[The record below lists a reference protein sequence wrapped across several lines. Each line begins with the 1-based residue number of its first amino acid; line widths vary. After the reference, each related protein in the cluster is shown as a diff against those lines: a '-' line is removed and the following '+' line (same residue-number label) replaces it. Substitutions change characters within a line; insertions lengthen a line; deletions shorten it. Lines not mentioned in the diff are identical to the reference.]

1 MRRLL
6 HTFALFLLLALPAIA
21 AAATPPAAAP
31 YEPGE
36 VLVRFRPE
44 TGAARR
50 ATLREDVGATLVE
63 RFDVPGLERLR
74 VSGPVEDAVAALRA
88 RADVVYAEPNWL
100 WSASLRPNDPGYP
113 QLWGLHNAGQTG
125 GTPGADIRAEQAWNA
140 FTGDPD
146 MLVGVIDS
154 GVDYAH
160 PDLAANVW
168 TNPGEIPGN
177 QVDDDGNGFV
187 DDVHG
192 WDFANRDADP
202 QDDNGHGTHAAG
214 TIAAVGNNGI
224 GVAGVNWRAKIV
236 ALKFLRA
243 SGSGSTADAIGAI
256 QYAIRMHVRVLNNS
270 WGGGPFSQALYD
282 AVSAANDAGVVFVA
296 AAGNSGLDNDA
307 VPQYPASF
315 DLPNI
320 IAVAATDRD
329 DQLAS
334 FSNWGAT
341 SVDVAAPGVDIYST
355 WPNRNYQLLSGT
367 SMASPLVSGACAFLL
382 GRHPEM
388 GAPQLRARLLATADR
403 LPWLAGRVSS
413 GARLNLA
420 LAAADPD
427 TIPPGAIA
435 DLAPE
440 DPGSTSYDLTWTATG
455 DDGAVGRATSYEL
468 RWSASPFDS
477 LTFAGAT
484 ASALGAPAPSGAPEH
499 VRVFGLPYGTDV
511 WLAIRARDEFGN
523 AGPLSNVVHVVTL
536 PPPRAELLPAAISGE
551 LRTGE
556 TSEQLLTLRNDSP
569 GTLEWTA
576 PTPALEVNAVASV
589 AWPDEVLPKGVDGA
603 PRGPQADA
611 TGGPDPFGY
620 RWLDSA
626 APGGP
631 AFAWADVV
639 APEHV
644 VNLTGDD
651 ELSAAL
657 PIGFSFPYYG
667 RRYTNVFVSTNGY
680 LSFAQDGVPFSNSGL
695 PSTRGVRTMIAPCW
709 DDLNFGATTK
719 RAYAAVV
726 NGEFV
731 VTWLDVPRYADPG
744 STQTFQAILSPSGEI
759 RFQYRSGTGVR
770 NNCTVGIQDT
780 TRTIGLT
787 VSFNQEYVR
796 DSLAVRIVPLRQ
808 WLTVTPAAGFLDPG
822 AEVTLR
828 ARMDA
833 AALSTGTYEGAIH
846 VRSNDPVTPD
856 AVVAATLR
864 VQGAPDVR
872 FGPDTLDFGHVYTG
886 SSDTLLLHVGND
898 GVDALHLLWERVEAP
913 FSLAFA
919 PRTLLPGE
927 AVTFPVVCRASASGA
942 YEQWL
947 EIACDDPDVGL
958 VRVVLR
964 ASAAPPPV
972 ARFSADSVRLVT
984 ANGLGDA
991 VRDRTLP
998 LRLRNDGGSPL
1009 HWRAVLESS
1018 GPVGTGA
1025 SGASGAVLEPGA
1037 SGSGGPD
1044 AGGYR
1049 WIDSDAPG
1057 GPVFQWQEIA
1067 GVGTRLFG
1075 SADDSTRTDI
1085 PLPFDFP
1092 FYGGVYRSVNVCTN
1106 GWLSFTNR
1114 TNTFRDV
1121 ALPDTAAATPRAMI
1135 APWWDDLD
1143 LRATTGA
1150 GRAYAHYDGS
1160 RFIVEWRDAV
1170 HYAVGGPYTFQVIL
1184 SPSGAIDFQYLALAS
1199 PANRATVGM
1208 QDETG
1213 TRGVTLAHDAAWAH
1227 AGLRVKF
1234 QRLPE
1239 WLSVVPDSG
1248 VVEPGGEDTLRVGM
1262 SARGYADGEY
1272 AGLLQLFSDDVASPR
1287 VVVPA
1292 RMRVSR
1298 TPVTLTPP
1306 AAPLG
1311 SLAHTSPVRVS
1322 GPAGVGLEEL
1332 GAGGATLGGLPS
1344 ARTPVV
1350 DAPGRVTLEFD
1361 GLEFVRS
1368 RMADGEHRLPF
1379 LALAGDRTWLS
1390 DSVLVRIAR
1399 PSLQV
1404 AGLPGW
1410 DDGLPRLEAISGKP
1424 IALSFVPPALA
1435 DRYELAV
1442 SIDGGGDWSTLVSTP
1457 APAWVLT
1464 PLLVSDGTLLEVSAW
1479 RADSLTGVW
1488 LSAPFRVNP
1497 PPSTGVDPTPPAVF
1511 AVRLLGARP
1520 GELPIRLRVDVP
1532 ATADGGVEVFDLRGA
1547 RVRTLARGPLVAGT
1561 HAFDWDGRGAGGE
1574 ASASGVYFLRAR
1586 LGREAIVRRVV
1597 LTR

>member
-6 HTFALFLLLALPAIA
+6 HSFALLWLLALPAIA
-21 AAATPPAAAP
+21 AAAAPPF
-31 YEPGE
+31 EPGE
-36 VLVRFRPE
+36 VLVRFRAE

-50 ATLREDVGATLVE
+50 ATLREDVGGTLVE
-63 RFDVPGLERLR
+63 RFEVPGLERLR
-74 VSGPVEDAVAALRA
+74 VSGPVEAAVAALRA
-88 RADVVYAEPNWL
+88 RADVVYAEPNWI
-100 WSASLRPNDPGYP
+100 WSADVRPNDPSYP
-113 QLWGLHNAGQTG
+113 LLWGMHNTGQTG
-125 GTPGADIRAEQAWNA
+125 GTSGADIRAEQAWNA

-146 MLVGVIDS
+146 VLVGVIDS
-154 GVDYAH
+154 GVDWAH

-177 QVDDDGNGFV
+177 RLDDDGNGFV

-202 QDDNGHGTHAAG
+202 MDDNGHGTHVSG

-243 SGSGSTADAIGAI
+243 SGSGNTADAITAI
-256 QYAIRMHVRVLNNS
+256 LYAIRMHVRVLNNS

-307 VPQYPASF
+307 MPQYPSSL
-315 DLPNI
+315 DLPNV

-355 WPNRNYQLLSGT
+355 WPNRGYQFLSGT
-367 SMASPLVSGACAFLL
+367 SMASPLVAGACAFLL

-388 GAPQLRARLLATADR
+388 GAPQLRSRLLSTADR
-403 LPWLAGRVSS
+403 LPWLAGRIAS
-413 GARLNLA
+413 GARLNLY

-427 TIPPGAIA
+427 TIPPGAIT

-440 DPGSTSYDLTWTATG
+440 DPGSTSYDLTWSATG
-455 DDGAVGRATSYEL
+455 DDGATGRATSYEL
-468 RWSASPFDS
+468 RWSTTPFDS
-477 LTFAGAT
+477 STFGAAT
-484 ASALGAPAPSGAPEH
+484 ASTLDAPAESGAPEH
-499 VRVFGLPYGTDV
+499 VRVFGLPYGSTV
-511 WLAIRARDEFGN
+511 HLAIRARDEFGN
-523 AGPLSNVVHVVTL
+523 AGPLSNVVQVTTL
-536 PPPRAELLPAAISGE
+536 PPPQAELSPGAISAGV
-551 LRTGE
+551 RTGE
-556 TSEQLLTLRNDSP
+556 TAEELLVLRNDSP

-576 PTPALEVNAVASV
+576 PTPALEVNVA
-589 AWPDEVLPKGVDGA
+589 AAAEWPDEAIAKGMDGTT
-603 PRGPQADA
+603 RGLQASSA
-611 TGGPDPFGY
+611 GGPDAFGY
-620 RWLDSA
+620 RWLDSS

-631 AFAWADVV
+631 AFAWIDV
-639 APEHV
+639 ATPAHV
-644 VNLTGDD
+644 VDLKGDD

-667 RRYTNVFVSTNGY
+667 RRYSSVRVSTNGY
-680 LSFAQDGVPFSNSGL
+680 LSFADEPAAYSNTGL
-695 PSTRGVRTMIAPCW
+695 PSLRGVRTMIAPCW
-709 DDLNFGATTK
+709 DDLNFGSTAK
-719 RAYAAVV
+719 RAFAATAG
-726 NGEFV
+726 GEFV
-731 VTWLDVPRYADPG
+731 VTWLDVPRYADPA
-744 STQTFQAILSPSGEI
+744 STITFQAVLSPSGEM
-759 RFQYRSGTGVR
+759 RFQYLAGTGVW
-770 NNCTVGIQDT
+770 NNSTVGIQDS

-787 VSFNQEYVR
+787 VSFNQDFVR

-808 WLTVTPAAGFLDPG
+808 WLTVSPASGFLGPG
-822 AEVTLR
+822 EQATLR

-833 AALSTGTYEGAIH
+833 AALPTGTYAGAIH
-846 VRSNDPVTPD
+846 VRTNDPVTPD
-856 AVVAATLR
+856 AVVSASLR
-864 VQGAPDVR
+864 VQGAPDAR
-872 FGPDTLDFGHVYTG
+872 FGPDTLDFGTVFLGTA
-886 SSDTLLLHVGND
+886 DTLVLNVGNE
-898 GVDALHLLWERVEAP
+898 GVDELRLLWRSVDAP
-913 FSLAFA
+913 FSLAFEPFA
-919 PRTLLPGE
+919 LQPGE
-927 AVTFPVVCRASASGA
+927 RATLPVVLRPTVSGT
-942 YEQWL
+942 YEQTL
-947 EIACDDPDVGL
+947 DVACDDPDLGL
-958 VRVVLR
+958 LRVVLR
-964 ASAAPPPV
+964 AVAAPPPI
-972 ARFSADSVRLVT
+972 ARLATDSLRLVT

-991 VRDRTLP
+991 VRDRTTP

-1009 HWRAVLESS
+1009 HWRALLETS
-1018 GPVGTGA
+1018 GPAGA
-1025 SGASGAVLEPGA
+1025 GASGAVWGSGTAGEPGG

-1075 SADDSTRTDI
+1075 SADDSTRTNV

-1092 FYGGVYRSVNVCTN
+1092 FYGGVYRSINVCTN
-1106 GWLSFTNR
+1106 GWLSFVNR
-1114 TNTFRDV
+1114 GATFRDV
-1121 ALPDTAAATPRAMI
+1121 ALPDTAAATPRALI

-1143 LRATTGA
+1143 LRTTTGG
-1150 GRAYAHYDGS
+1150 GRAYAYYDGS

-1170 HYAVGGPYTFQVIL
+1170 HYAVGGPYTFQVLL
-1184 SPSGAIDFQYLALAS
+1184 SPSGTIDFQYLSVAEPS
-1199 PANRATVGM
+1199 DRATAGI

-1213 TRGVTLAHDAAWAH
+1213 TRGLTLTHDAPWARS
-1227 AGLRVKF
+1227 GLRVKL

-1239 WLSVVPDSG
+1239 WLTLAADSG
-1248 VVEPGGEDTLRVGM
+1248 VVEPGEEDTLLVGM

-1272 AGLLQLFSDDVASPR
+1272 AGTLTLLTDDVATPSLL
-1287 VVVPA
+1287 VPA

-1298 TPVTLTPP
+1298 TPV
-1306 AAPLG
+1306 
-1311 SLAHTSPVRVS
+1311 SLASPPGALGALARTSAWRVS

-1332 GAGGATLGGLPS
+1332 AAGGATLGGIAS
-1344 ARTPVV
+1344 AGTPIV

-1361 GLEFVRS
+1361 ALDFIRAGLS
-1368 RMADGEHRLPF
+1368 SGEHRLPF
-1379 LALAGDRTWLS
+1379 VAQAGERTWLS

-1399 PSLQV
+1399 PELQV
-1404 AGLPGW
+1404 SGMPGW
-1410 DDGLPRLEAISGKP
+1410 GDGLPRLEAISGKP
-1424 IALSFVPPALA
+1424 IALSFVPPAFA
-1435 DRYELAV
+1435 DRYEVAV
-1442 SIDGGGDWSTLVSTP
+1442 SIDGGRAWSTLASTP
-1457 APAWVLT
+1457 APAWMLT
-1464 PLLVSDGTLLEVSAW
+1464 PLLVSDGSLVEVGAW
-1479 RADSLTGVW
+1479 RADSLTAVW

-1497 PPSTGVDPTPPAVF
+1497 PPSTGVDPATPGVF
-1511 AVRLLGARP
+1511 ALRLLGARP

-1561 HAFDWDGRGAGGE
+1561 HAFDWDGRGASGE
-1574 ASASGVYFLRAR
+1574 AASSGVYFVRAR